1 VTRPLK
7 RAILNVFE
15 EGTIADESFARL
27 SVFGLH
33 DWVRCYQWL
42 DSSGLALYFL
52 DRLKTLGIVSVLPP
66 SVLTHLEKNQ
76 AANRERMAS
85 IFADFALINEGFQ
98 AKHISYFNTKG
109 FALVPVSCPNPALR
123 IQINLDFV
131 MSANDAELCHD
142 ALADLGYSLAR
153 YSQHVWEFATGRLKP
168 AYPMNFYEFPPLRAV
183 KVYAVSPT
191 KPSHRAAYQ
200 QLVHKRVQSW
210 NGCTFPVASNAD
222 AFINQSL
229 HIFGRICSE
238 WTRLSWLIEYKSCLN
253 FWGEDDN
260 FLQDVLQKAQNS
272 PDRVLAIGI
281 ALALIKAILGAI
293 IPSSLEEWTIRK
305 LNASV
310 RLWIQ
315 HYADEAL
322 MADYPGT
329 KRYCLLK
336 DILPEDR
343 NVDGDERD
351 GDERHSIQV
360 SPFFSRVGNVPRK
373 TRQRH
378 PYMVLSDA
386 YSKVRQ
392 VEFHLRE
399 NLRNLAS
406 AGHWRR
412 LLSETRAQEMRRE
425 DDVRAY

>member
-1 VTRPLK
+1 
-7 RAILNVFE
+7 
-15 EGTIADESFARL
+15 
-27 SVFGLH
+27 
-33 DWVRCYQWL
+33 
-42 DSSGLALYFL
+42 
-52 DRLKTLGIVSVLPP
+52 
-66 SVLTHLEKNQ
+66 
-76 AANRERMAS
+76 
-85 IFADFALINEGFQ
+85 
-98 AKHISYFNTKG
+98 
-109 FALVPVSCPNPALR
+109 
-123 IQINLDFV
+123 
-131 MSANDAELCHD
+131 
-142 ALADLGYSLAR
+142 
-153 YSQHVWEFATGRLKP
+153 
-168 AYPMNFYEFPPLRAV
+168 
-183 KVYAVSPT
+183 
-191 KPSHRAAYQ
+191 
-200 QLVHKRVQSW
+200 
-210 NGCTFPVASNAD
+210 
-222 AFINQSL
+222 
-229 HIFGRICSE
+229 
-238 WTRLSWLIEYKSCLN
+238 
-253 FWGEDDN
+253 
-260 FLQDVLQKAQNS
+260 
-272 PDRVLAIGI
+272 
-281 ALALIKAILGAI
+281 
-293 IPSSLEEWTIRK
+293 
-305 LNASV
+305 
-310 RLWIQ
+310 
-315 HYADEAL
+315 